1 MLKISKKETKEN
13 NEKLKYK
20 GVDKVKFEGIV
31 KEIIE
36 RAKTNKK
43 TIVLPES
50 NDKRV
55 LEAAYICSSENIAN
69 IILIGNEKE
78 VKEKYSEM
86 GINILDLDIN
96 IVDPKTSEKTSVYA
110 ESLYELRK
118 NKGVDLEKAKS
129 IVQDYV
135 YFATMMVKLEEADGM
150 VSGAI
155 HSTADTLR
163 PALQII
169 KQAEN
174 INTVSAFFLMQTH
187 NKELGSDG
195 VFIFGDCGLVEFPT
209 EEQLVD
215 ISIASAK
222 SFKNLVKKEPKLA
235 LLSYS
240 TKGSAKSDAITKTQN
255 VVNKLNELDIDFEV
269 DGELQLD
276 AAIIQEVASLKAPGS
291 KVAGNANVLIFP
303 DLQSGNIGYKM
314 AQRFGNMIA
323 LGPITQGLKKPIN
336 DLSRGCNVGEIV
348 GAIAIT
354 SVQANTPNS

>member
-1 MLKISKKETKEN
+1 ME
-13 NEKLKYK
+13 
-20 GVDKVKFEGIV
+20 FEGIV
-31 KEIIE
+31 KKIID
-36 RAKTNKK
+36 RAKENKK
-43 TIVLPES
+43 RIVLPES
-50 NDKRV
+50 TDKRV
-55 LEAAYICSSENIAN
+55 LEAAYISAKENIADV
-69 IILIGNEKE
+69 ILIGNEKE
-78 VKEKYSEM
+78 VKKIYNEM
-86 GINILDLDIN
+86 NIDISN
-96 IVDPKTSEKTSVYA
+96 VDIEIIDPKTSEKTEKYIT
-110 ESLYELRK
+110 EFYELRK
-118 NKGVDLEKAKS
+118 NKGIDLEKARDILK
-129 IVQDYV
+129 DNV
-135 YFATMMVKLEEADGM
+135 YFATMMVKLEDADGM

-163 PALQII
+163 PALQIV

-174 INTVSAFFLMQTH
+174 INTVSAFFLIQTH

-222 SFKNLVKKEPKLA
+222 SFENLVNEKPKLA

-240 TKGSAKSDAITKTQN
+240 TKGSAKSEAVTKTQN
-255 VVNKLNELDIDFEV
+255 VVERLSKLNVDFEF

-276 AAIIQEVASLKAPGS
+276 AAIIPEVAKLKAPDS

-303 DLQSGNIGYKM
+303 DLEAGNIGYKM
-314 AQRFGNMIA
+314 AQRFGNAIA

-336 DLSRGCNVGEIV
+336 DLSRGCNAKEVV

-354 SVQANTPNS
+354 SVQASI